1 MDLKLVSIEE
11 VRDRSAIHR
20 WELLRYDGSPID
32 IKIVTGFEESDEK
45 NVLSMLLGV
54 RYTAM
59 REDLRRP
66 LLTYFIR
73 VKAQVNDIVH
83 KALVTD
89 SSVYLPP
96 DLLATLMGVGI
107 GALRGMVALK
117 TVDTPL
123 AEHPLPLYAVSDLIN
138 DPQAESQEW

>member
-1 MDLKLVSIEE
+1 MDIKLVSIEE
-11 VRDRSAIHR
+11 VRDRSSIHR

-32 IKIVTGFEESDEK
+32 IKIVTGFEECAEK
-45 NVLSMLLGV
+45 NMLSMILGV

-73 VKAQVNDIVH
+73 LKARVNDIVH
-83 KALVTD
+83 KALVTE

-123 AEHPLPLYAVSDLIN
+123 AEHPLPIYAVSDLIETS
-138 DPQAESQEW
+138 QAENPEW